1 MSKKSFPLYW
11 GELVFIY
18 HRMPLGQKA
27 KTNLTILGIVIVFIL
42 TAGYGAGELYPR
54 YREQFKL
61 PSISLPAWVTTP
73 FRLGL
78 DLKGGTHL
86 LYDTDLSRI
95 PNADRASA
103 VEGVRDVIERRVNA
117 FGVSEPIVQTVKVGD
132 AYRVIVELA
141 GVHDVNEAIKLI
153 GDTPL
158 LEFKEQDL
166 DAAKK
171 KPELNPEQKKELDDF
186 NASAGKKAQDIIAR
200 LGKGE
205 DFASLAKDV
214 SEDTASKDTG
224 GDLGWITADGPS
236 GFLIFAAEKLKDGE
250 TTKDL
255 FAGPEGYEIL
265 KRVETRE
272 TEKQIAA
279 RHILICY
286 KGKTRCEKEI
296 L

>member
-1 MSKKSFPLYW
+1 
-11 GELVFIY
+11 
-18 HRMPLGQKA
+18 MPLGQKA

-132 AYRVIVELA
+132 AYSVIVELA

-200 LGKGE
+200 LGK
-205 DFASLAKDV
+205 
-214 SEDTASKDTG
+214 
-224 GDLGWITADGPS
+224 
-236 GFLIFAAEKLKDGE
+236 
-250 TTKDL
+250 
-255 FAGPEGYEIL
+255 
-265 KRVETRE
+265 
-272 TEKQIAA
+272 
-279 RHILICY
+279 
-286 KGKTRCEKEI
+286 
-296 L
+296 